1 MEENFI
7 TNLMKD
13 IDDILDSPIQMVEA
27 NQPIIIFEG
36 EFIIK
41 DETRE
46 LKIIGKIQY
55 NWVPDT
61 GVIFYGKVIEK
72 SITEIKD
79 ISSIEYVD
87 VIANGT
93 NIGKGII
100 SNFNISN
107 EIEIKGVFQFQVI
120 TGDKTIAVDKL
131 KFCIPNFRNFLGLPV
146 KKITKTN
153 HGSYRNR
160 IILDNEKYTII
171 IDKCLNSKNLYDS
184 VTNNGGFI
192 ILYSGEL
199 KVKKGAL
206 TFENSK
212 EVIQCLNQFL
222 CFLNGKRI
230 SALFI
235 HGMYQDETIWCDYS
249 NYYVDSYDT
258 LPSWTNSRSIENL
271 NELWKVFSNKWNN
284 KNDSDVL
291 NTAIHWYLEANKNSG
306 FVEGSIIMAQTA
318 LELLYNWYIVE
329 NKKLLLG
336 KDSENIN
343 AANKIRLLISQLS
356 IDYTV
361 PKKFTALQSFLK
373 SGKLIDAPEA
383 VVQIR
388 NAIVHSQEEK
398 RTKLNKIDDNAKYE
412 ALQLCIWYIEMSLLK
427 ILDFKGIYS
436 NRVSENNSSNGKC
449 ENVPWMK

>member
-1 MEENFI
+1 MKQDFI
-7 TNLMKD
+7 IDLMKD

-36 EFIIK
+36 EYIIK

-72 SITEIKD
+72 SITLIKD
-79 ISSIEYVD
+79 ISSIEYLD

-93 NIGKGII
+93 NIGKGMI

-107 EIEIKGVFQFQVI
+107 EIEIKGVFQNQVM

-146 KKITKTN
+146 KKITNTN

-171 IDKCLNSKNLYDS
+171 IDKCLNSKKFYDS
-184 VTNNGGFI
+184 VNNNGGFI

-206 TFENSK
+206 TYENSK

-235 HGMYQDETIWCDYS
+235 HGIYQDETIWCDYS
-249 NYYVDSYDT
+249 NYYVDSYDS
-258 LPSWTNSRSIENL
+258 LPSWTNSRSIDNL

-356 IDYTV
+356 IDYAV
-361 PKKFTALQSFLK
+361 PKKYTALQSFLK
-373 SGKLIDAPEA
+373 SGKLLDAPEA

-398 RTKLNKIDDNAKYE
+398 RTKLNNIDDKAKYE

-427 ILDFKGIYS
+427 ILDFKGIYF
-436 NRVSENNSSNGKC
+436 NRVSENNSSSDKC

>member
-258 LPSWTNSRSIENL
+258 LPSWTISRSIENL

-361 PKKFTALQSFLK
+361 PKKHTALQSFLK
-373 SGKLIDAPEA
+373 SEKLLDAPEA

-436 NRVSENNSSNGKC
+436 NRVSQNNSSNGKC

>member
-131 KFCIPNFRNFLGLPV
+131 KFCIPNFRNFLGLSV

>member
-1 MEENFI
+1 MKQDFI
-7 TNLMKD
+7 TDLMKD
-13 IDDILDSPIQMVEA
+13 IDDILDSPIKMLEA

-36 EFIIK
+36 EYIIK
-41 DETRE
+41 DETRVI
-46 LKIIGKIQY
+46 KINGKIQF
-55 NWVPDT
+55 NWVPDK
-61 GVIFYGKVIEK
+61 GAVFYGKPIEK
-72 SITEIKD
+72 SIELIKD
-79 ISSIEYVD
+79 LNSIEYFD

-100 SNFNISN
+100 TNFNISD
-107 EIEIKGVFQFQVI
+107 EIEIKGVFQFQAI

-199 KVKKGAL
+199 KAKKGAL

-235 HGMYQDETIWCDYS
+235 HGIYQDETIWCDYS

-271 NELWKVFSNKWNN
+271 NDLWKVFSNKWNN

-361 PKKFTALQSFLK
+361 PKKFTALQSFLR
-373 SGKLIDAPEA
+373 SEKLIDAPEA

-398 RTKLNKIDDNAKYE
+398 RIKLNNIDDTAKYE
-412 ALQLCIWYIEMSLLK
+412 TLQLCIWYIEMSLLK
-427 ILDFKGIYS
+427 ILDFKGIYC
-436 NRVSENNSSNGKC
+436 NRCSENRSKSSTR
-449 ENVPWMK
+449 EYVPWMK

>member
-13 IDDILDSPIQMVEA
+13 IDDILDSPIEMVEA

-36 EFIIK
+36 EYIIK

-46 LKIIGKIQY
+46 LKIDGKIQF

-61 GVIFYGKVIEK
+61 GVIFYGKAIGKTIEL
-72 SITEIKD
+72 IKD
-79 ISSIEYVD
+79 INSIEYFD
-87 VIANGT
+87 VLANGT
-93 NIGKGII
+93 NLGKGII

-107 EIEIKGVFQFQVI
+107 DIEIKGEFEFQAI

-131 KFCIPNFRNFLGLPV
+131 KFCIPNFRYFLGLPV

-199 KVKKGAL
+199 KAKKGAL

-235 HGMYQDETIWCDYS
+235 HGIYQDETIWCDYS

-258 LPSWTNSRSIENL
+258 LPSWTNSSSIENL
-271 NELWKVFSNKWNN
+271 NELWQVFSNKWNN

-336 KDSENIN
+336 KDSESIN

-356 IDYTV
+356 VDYTV
-361 PKKFTALQSFLK
+361 PTKFTALQSFLK
-373 SGKLIDAPEA
+373 SSKLQDAPEA

-398 RTKLNKIDDNAKYE
+398 RIKLNNIDDKAKYE

-427 ILDFKGIYS
+427 TLDFKGIYS
-436 NRVSENNSSNGKC
+436 NRCSENKSKSGTR
-449 ENVPWMK
+449 EYVPWIK